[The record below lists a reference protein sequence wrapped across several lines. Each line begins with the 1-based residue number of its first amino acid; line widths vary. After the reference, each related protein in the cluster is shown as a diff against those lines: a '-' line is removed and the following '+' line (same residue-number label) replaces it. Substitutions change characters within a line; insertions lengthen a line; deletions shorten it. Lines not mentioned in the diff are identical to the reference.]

1 MTAPSR
7 ADPAARVLPLGDAA
21 FTLSLPDEPGPQTT
35 ARLAAAAARLAQ
47 APGVVDVAPSFRTLT
62 VHFDP
67 MIADPAALAALAL
80 AESAAAD
87 PAPGETADWR
97 IPVCFDAD
105 LGPDQDEVAAET
117 GLTPAQ
123 AVEMLVETP
132 LTVLA
137 VGFLPGFPF
146 CGMAPP
152 PLRLKRKASPRLR
165 VPAGSVAVAN
175 GFAGIYPWVS
185 PGGWR
190 ILGNTAVPLFR
201 PDRPRP
207 AVLAPGD
214 PRRVGAVVSAA
225 PEARG
230 ADPAGP
236 NDRFRA

>member
-1 MTAPSR
+1 MTAPP
-7 ADPAARVLPLGDAA
+7 PAETAPRVLPLGDAA
-21 FTLSLPDEPGPQTT
+21 FTLSLPDAPGPETT
-35 ARLAAAAARLAQ
+35 ARLAAAAARLAL

-67 MIADPAALAALAL
+67 LTADAAALAEQALAAA
-80 AESAAAD
+80 AEAD
-87 PAPGETADWR
+87 PAPAETADWR

-105 LGPDQDEVAAET
+105 LGPDQDEVARET
-117 GLTPAQ
+117 GLSAAQ
-123 AVEMLVETP
+123 AVEMLLETP

-146 CGMAPP
+146 CGMAPE

-201 PDRPRP
+201 PDRAR
-207 AVLAPGD
+207 AAIFAPGD
-214 PRRVGAVVSAA
+214 RLRFVAVDRAA
-225 PEARG
+225 HDALA
-230 ADPAGP
+230 ADPSDDL
-236 NDRFRA
+236 DRFRA